1 MKSLRTQTGQWLDSG
16 CDPWSRSV
24 GELVLLLPLL
34 QHAAVLMQC
43 SQWRAEFG
51 SGRFLADRD
60 APLWIDL
67 AAALP
72 LPLRMAVNGQAGND
86 VAAATRMS
94 AVAVLVSF
102 SSTPRKCVA
111 TVAHLSTG
119 SGTCPTDRCCCA
131 DQCFS
136 YILVFPDQVQSDERA
151 APSYNM
157 MASFRC
163 KVIPAAG
170 GAIILCGFC
179 APTYCVQEQYTVV
192 LGRRALLLRPPLGPT
207 GSGSTVAGGGPDLTG
222 SDHAP

>member
-1 MKSLRTQTGQWLDSG
+1 MKSLRTQTAQWLDSG

-136 YILVFPDQVQSDERA
+136 YILVFPDQLQWHSSQMNVHH
-151 APSYNM
+151 
-157 MASFRC
+157 C
-163 KVIPAAG
+163 H
-170 GAIILCGFC
+170 
-179 APTYCVQEQYTVV
+179 TV
-192 LGRRALLLRPPLGPT
+192 
-207 GSGSTVAGGGPDLTG
+207 
-222 SDHAP
+222 